1 MKNIKFP
8 QDFSKEDHP
17 ISISYPNTLQF
28 KYPKDGDT
36 VISVIFGYPFYSNGV
51 DTYEMYDF
59 REDEPQG
66 YLTIDQI
73 NEHLKNNPL

>member
-8 QDFSKEDHP
+8 QDFSKEDHY
-17 ISISYPNTLQF
+17 ISCFYPNTLQF
-28 KYPKDGDT
+28 KYPKTGET
-36 VISVIFGYPFYSNGV
+36 VISIVFGYPFYSNGV

-59 REDEPQG
+59 RENEPQC

-73 NEHLKNNPL
+73 NEYLKNNPI